1 MRSTIDTRLL
11 LAAIALADE
20 LHFGRAAQKLHI
32 AVSTLSKQIA
42 QLEEH
47 LGFILFTRNSKAVD
61 LTEAGRA
68 YVEEARAS
76 LLHAEKAIN
85 VARAANDGREH
96 VIAAG
101 HSPYTDQTLRLM
113 LLSIHLPLY
122 PNIRVQL
129 HSDFAFDLVHSLLAA
144 ELNVALIAWP
154 PEGAALTLV
163 EVSEAP
169 LYIALPQGHPCSEQ
183 PDVRLDEVGRDTWIL
198 FNRRLHPLLYD
209 AILQCGKDCGVIPKD
224 IHYIVT
230 AEEAVQLVKEHAGV
244 AFISKAVA
252 LSNQRPGVVMKP
264 VAEERLKIKTYLALR
279 ADEPSRM
286 VNEFARAFLR
296 KCAPQTVNEE
306 QLRLPM
312 L

>member
-11 LAAIALADE
+11 LAAIVLADE

-32 AVSTLSKQIA
+32 AVSTLGKQIA

-47 LGFILFTRNSKAVD
+47 LGFILFTRNSKGVD

-96 VIAAG
+96 IIAAG
-101 HSPYTDQTLRLM
+101 HTPYTDPTLKLM
-113 LLSIHLPLY
+113 LLSIYLPLY
-122 PNIRVQL
+122 PNVRVQL
-129 HSDFAFDLVHSLLAA
+129 HSDFSFDLVHSLLAA

-163 EVSEAP
+163 EVAKAP
-169 LYIALPQGHPCSEQ
+169 LYIALPQGHPCSEH
-183 PDVRLDEVGRDTWIL
+183 PDIRLDEVGRDPWIL
-198 FNRRLHPLLYD
+198 FNRRIHPLVYD
-209 AILQCGKDCGVIPKD
+209 ALLQCGKNRGVVPKD
-224 IHYIVT
+224 LHHIVT
-230 AEEAVQLVKEHAGV
+230 AQEAVHLVKAHAGV
-244 AFISKAVA
+244 AFMSRAVA
-252 LSNQRPGVVMKP
+252 LNNEQAGVVMKP
-264 VAEERLKIKTYLALR
+264 VAEDSLVIKTHLALR

-296 KCAPQTVNEE
+296 KCAPQAPAEA
-306 QLRLPM
+306 QLRLPIQ
-312 L
+312 